1 MNATD
6 VARIFSEMATLLE
19 LTGANP
25 FRARAYQN
33 AGRAL
38 ESITEDIEALVREDR
53 LGEVSGVGKGL
64 AASIAELVATGSLK
78 EYDELRAKVPDG
90 VLEILELPGLG
101 PKRVRRIWE
110 DLGVTNI
117 GELEY
122 ACRENRLAA
131 LDGFGVKTQENVLKT
146 IAFRMQ
152 GRDRHLYHRAQAAAE
167 SLLELVRSQSG
178 VIRAE
183 IAGSLRRHRET
194 IGDLDILASAS
205 DDARSEIMDAF
216 VQNDDVVDVI
226 AHGPTKSSV
235 RLKSGINADLRVVS
249 DAEYPF
255 ALAYFTGSKE
265 HNTVLRGRAKRD
277 GLKLNEYGLFR
288 ENGESISCEDE
299 SNLYRALGLPY
310 IPPELREDMGEFDA
324 AERGDLPQL
333 VSMDDIRGI
342 LHVHTNRS
350 DGINTVEQLA
360 NAARAL
366 GVEYLGIADHSRS
379 AFYAGGLTD
388 DDVRTQW
395 DEIDAVNEQLDGIT
409 VLKGIESDITSDGG
423 LDYDDKLLSG
433 FDFVIASVHSRLRMT
448 EQEATER
455 LLRAVDHPATT
466 ILGHPTGRL
475 LLAREGYPVDMA
487 RVIERCAERGVAIEL
502 NASPHRLDLD
512 WRWCRR
518 AREHSVVI
526 AINPDA
532 HSIDGLRD
540 TEIGVAVGRK
550 GWLERSDVLNTRTL
564 GEFRAFANK

>member
-6 VARIFSEMATLLE
+6 VANIFEEIATLLE

-38 ESITEDIEALVREDR
+38 ESTTEDIEALVREDR
-53 LGEVSGVGKGL
+53 LGEVSGIGKGL
-64 AASIAELVATGSLK
+64 AASIVELVTTGSLK
-78 EYDELRAKVPDG
+78 DYDELREKVPDG

-131 LDGFGVKTQENVLKT
+131 LDGFGAKTQANVLKA

-152 GRDRHLYHRAQAAAE
+152 GRDRHLYHRARAAAE
-167 SLLELVRSQSG
+167 SILELVRAQSG

-194 IGDLDILASAS
+194 IGDLDILASAT
-205 DDARSEIMDAF
+205 DDARSGIIDAF

-226 AHGPTKSSV
+226 AHGSTKSSV

-249 DAEYPF
+249 DEEYPF

-288 ENGESISCEDE
+288 ENGESIPCEDE

-324 AERGDLPQL
+324 AERNELPQL
-333 VSMDDIRGI
+333 VTMDDIRGI

-379 AFYAGGLTD
+379 AFYAGGLSE
-388 DDVRTQW
+388 DDVRAQW
-395 DEIDAVNEQLDGIT
+395 DEIDSVNEQLDGIT
-409 VLKGIESDITSDGG
+409 ILKGIESDITSDGG
-423 LDYDDKLLSG
+423 LDYDDELLSG
-433 FDFVIASVHSRLRMT
+433 FDFVIASVHSRLGMN
-448 EQEATER
+448 EQEATTR

-564 GEFRAFANK
+564 DEFRAFANK